1 MIARQAGGG
10 SGGARSADTVAQ
22 SAAGRRVASTIDFL
36 HTTVREVRKHHVPVF
51 SPRLFPRAEY
61 FQAICLAFK
70 AAFVCVRV
78 YAAMYSL
85 RLCFDQLFRSYAMLS
100 VIRRLVREENESF
113 SRFYGVGRVLRI
125 SNAITLLIPRLW
137 CG

>member
-1 MIARQAGGG
+1 MIASQAGGG

-36 HTTVREVRKHHVPVF
+36 HTTVREVRKHHVLVF

-78 YAAMYSL
+78 H
-85 RLCFDQLFRSYAMLS
+85 
-100 VIRRLVREENESF
+100 VRCTV
-113 SRFYGVGRVLRI
+113 YVDVLI
-125 SNAITLLIPRLW
+125 D
-137 CG
+137 C